1 MQLEQTLLA
10 SQITDDQIGI
20 EAVQSA
26 QGEVSRYQELEVI
39 PEEEYLGSEEVK
51 EELSDDIV
59 EIDGLQNL
67 VLNADLVNFGP
78 DLEDVK
84 HMIELPEEQQRYD
97 LVTQVNDMMDDMLSV
112 YSLDKRSKGVLNAIH
127 TTIERYKQLRQDYSV
142 RNNEGML
149 SIPVPITDDRKPLV
163 DRLTKHNEDISWL
176 IPVTKA
182 KKVLYNLRML
192 DIDSNNDVIQSNDE
206 ASILEYYDLWDEYY
220 SNKAPISQNKYV
232 TLHNRLDSFT
242 TPIINDG
249 SIQHLQS
256 LKIKGRQHTVLNN
269 YLNFKSTTISNN
281 TCETP
286 PVKNLIGE
294 TLNFL
299 HNMPFYTTVLTEGQ
313 TYKEKDDLMKSDVL
327 DVRSFLML
335 PYPYVRFSRQNLFKT
350 SIYERAHLC
359 NHYPSLYRLLTKR
372 TPISSKTITPDSV
385 YTEEELKTL
394 FSQLNHMPPSGL
406 IMDMDEKDRYS
417 FYLNKVI
424 PKNDA
429 LFKMMRSIMED
440 SLSYYDVVKQLEVFY
455 IYEENVTV
463 RLLELIKDYLIKK
476 IKANKIQIRE
486 RQRAFQKLA
495 IKQSKR
501 YLNLSLIDVLSKEV
515 EDVLKLYY
523 LSKDVNETSSEQLS
537 RIMHMDSGRLY
548 HSGVLLQMLDL
559 HAVEKLDKTI
569 QDKSLELNEKLAKT
583 KTKCSKYVLVK
594 KYMNIEQLEA
604 DQNKQIYVDKEY
616 DQTKY
621 NLLDHYL
628 GEKESMELKE
638 FMVFLAERLM
648 QEHYLTQEEATI
660 ETQAILKGKR
670 LVENGTYAVLIVQDS
685 GITGT
690 QYYKRTNDA
699 WIVDKS
705 IDENVFALTSEDF
718 CNTNDSCT
726 FNNNEC
732 LDVNTIKQ
740 QHNKQLIDRIVSQM
754 KTEYY
759 LSKQDL
765 EQFFKHNYND
775 NFRGFRLL
783 QEHTN
788 RVLFEYDM
796 LKRNIAI
803 EMEEGEDVIESPY
816 KSLMDTILS
825 EGDVTKKYEYI
836 LEFVQH
842 YTRLPNT
849 AEQKTWFYCKESNV
863 PLLPMFY
870 YSLASAYKNQS
881 TYEDALA
888 KIVKN
893 HGVVSDNYIVDKHS
907 GYVIAPIQFNTEEG
921 YTVDGFK
928 EVTRDLLSEE
938 EKVTVAS
945 EEVLENIPNTEET
958 KMMYN
963 IIHTLN
969 SHMGIRMSMKDV
981 NLVVIQSNEFFSNA
995 LETEEQ
1001 YEVRFK
1007 LQAKKGKD
1015 LPKYDEH
1022 KDFLLLLYTT
1032 TILFTV
1038 IQTKFINEQ
1047 IKKSVPGCLKSL
1059 SGYPLDLE
1067 DTKYKGLNYIA
1078 CVVHKLKSSITPWYS
1093 IGKLKATTLVKK
1105 MKIIIDSSLLESNY
1119 LRERRE
1125 LFEQMQKK
1133 QVLFKDIPDELNVKT
1148 WKQFVPPLYAYTI
1161 HQPDPIASH
1170 VKKSLLVNKDGY
1182 SIIHLKMV
1190 QMAYRIMHHINST
1203 VSNEIPHFMGEDG
1216 PYKDN
1221 TCCEVLIKDFT
1232 SSLDYFVSKK
1242 PDIGKNILSHQELGV
1257 IKDRITALDKPL
1269 YIINDLGFTKIDDA
1283 NVVIFSESVIYKA
1296 FMYYCKINKEVNID
1310 PMLKMI
1316 CIDNKSAYTE
1326 EDSIEV
1332 KISKMK
1338 QEGKMY
1344 SIESLYQLMQVVN
1357 SKNIIYISNSFS
1369 GISRYH
1375 MLEETLQELELNNNT
1390 DIPVDIQQS
1399 LKMLMDTFDITI
1411 ESKTKDMITIDRLI
1425 KTEWKQLEKQIIKLK
1440 KICDKKEKKILDMF
1454 IRIVNNDHSANLQSY
1469 IMYIKEFIVGICKK
1483 FPQMII
1489 NKSDFQTIPI
1499 PKHWKITS
1507 FNHKMDLIQSVGK
1520 YYKSFMEFY
1529 NDEDIDKVL
1538 NLILESTDNILS
1550 FMNALPY
1557 FSSYTDEEQVKH
1569 FHVIDET
1576 MIENLYNYLLMKT
1589 LTMYIDKID
1598 QVTSTHGG
1606 LGAAQEEDIRIVLA
1620 RKKTVQ
1626 QSINS
1631 LLITYIKHFNE
1642 HYEKSEP
1649 VYTEIKKRT
1658 LYAKEKEKIELVQ
1671 YMSEMSDEQRNAE
1684 QALRATGQ
1692 GRWATGQQKG
1702 YKEYQGST
1710 YDEETREAREAA
1722 GTIDF
1727 TGEYMREEMETDV
1740 DEETGFDEEAD
1751 ALYMGNIMED
1761 DDNDEGGEYTLD
1773 PVDND

>member
-1 MQLEQTLLA
+1 M
-10 SQITDDQIGI
+10 
-20 EAVQSA
+20 
-26 QGEVSRYQELEVI
+26 
-39 PEEEYLGSEEVK
+39 
-51 EELSDDIV
+51 
-59 EIDGLQNL
+59 
-67 VLNADLVNFGP
+67 NADLVHFGA

-84 HMIELPEEQQRYD
+84 HLVELPDEQKRYD
-97 LVTQVNDMMDDMLSV
+97 IVTQVNDMMDDMLSV
-112 YSLDKRSKGVLNAIH
+112 YSLDKRTKGVLNTIH
-127 TTIERYKQLRQDYSV
+127 TRIERYKQLREEFSV

-149 SIPVPITDDRKPLV
+149 SIPVPITDDNKPLV
-163 DRLTKHNEDISWL
+163 DRLTRQNEDIPWL

-182 KKVLYNLRML
+182 KKVLYNLRIF
-192 DIDSNNDVIQSNDE
+192 DIDSNNDVVQSNDE
-206 ASILEYYDLWDEYY
+206 ASVLDYYDLWDEYY
-220 SNKAPISQNKYV
+220 SNKAPINQNKYV
-232 TLHNRLDSFT
+232 TLHNRLDTFNT
-242 TPIINDG
+242 HIINDA
-249 SIQHLQS
+249 SVEHLRS

-269 YLNFKSTTISNN
+269 YLNFNATTISNN
-281 TCETP
+281 TCEIP

-327 DVRSFLML
+327 DVRSLLLL
-335 PYPYVRFSRQNLFKT
+335 PYAYVRFSRQNLLKT
-350 SIYERAHLC
+350 TINERVHLSS
-359 NHYPSLYRLLTKR
+359 HYPSLYRLLSKK
-372 TPISSKTITPDSV
+372 TPITSKTITPDSV
-385 YTEEELKTL
+385 YAEPELKSL
-394 FSQLNHMPPSGL
+394 FTQLNHMPPSEL
-406 IMDMDEKDRYS
+406 IMKMDEKDRYS

-424 PKNDA
+424 PKNDD
-429 LFKMMRSIMED
+429 LFKMMRSRMED
-440 SLSYYDVVKQLEVFY
+440 SLSYYDLVKQLEVFY
-455 IYEENVTV
+455 IYEENVTN
-463 RLLELIKDYLIKK
+463 RLLQLMKDFLVKR
-476 IKANKIQIRE
+476 IKANKIHFRE

-501 YLNLSLIDVLSKEV
+501 YLNLSLMEFIPKDV

-523 LSKDVNETSSEQLS
+523 LNKDVNETASEQLF
-537 RIMHMDSGRLY
+537 RIMHMDSGGLY
-548 HSGVLLQMLDL
+548 HSALLLQMLDL

-583 KTKCSKYVLVK
+583 KTKCNKYVLVK
-594 KYMNIEQLEA
+594 KYITIEQLEA
-604 DQNKQIYVDKEY
+604 DQNKQIFVDKEY

-621 NLLDHYL
+621 KLLDHYAN
-628 GEKESMELKE
+628 EKESMELKE
-638 FMVFLAERLM
+638 FMIFLVERLM

-670 LVENGTYAVLIVQDS
+670 LVENNTYAVLIIQDS

-690 QYYKRTNDA
+690 QYYKRTNDE
-699 WIVDKS
+699 WVVDKS

-740 QHNKQLIDRIVSQM
+740 QHSKQLIDRIVTQM

-759 LSKQDL
+759 LSKQELDQL
-765 EQFFKHNYND
+765 FKHNYND
-775 NFRGFRLL
+775 SFRGFRML
-783 QEHTN
+783 QEYTN
-788 RVLFEYDM
+788 KMLFEYDM

-803 EMEEGEDVIESPY
+803 EMEEGEDVVESPY
-816 KSLMDTILS
+816 KSLIDTILS
-825 EGDVTKKYEYI
+825 EADITKKYEYI
-836 LEFVQH
+836 VEFVQQ

-849 AEQKTWFYCKESNV
+849 TEQKTWFYCKESNI

-888 KIVKN
+888 LVVKN
-893 HGVVSDNYIVDKHS
+893 NGVVSDNYIVDKNS
-907 GYVIAPIQFNTEEG
+907 GHVIAPIQFNSEEG

-928 EVTRDLLSEE
+928 EVTRDLLSKE

-969 SHMGIRMSMKDV
+969 SHMGIRMTMKDV
-981 NLVVIQSNEFFSNA
+981 NLVVLQTNEFFNNA

-1067 DTKYKGLNYIA
+1067 DTKFKGLNYIA

-1093 IGKLKATTLVKK
+1093 IGKLKATSLVKK
-1105 MKIIIDSSLLESNY
+1105 MKIIIDTSLLESNY

-1125 LFEQMQKK
+1125 LFDQMQKK

-1161 HQPDPIASH
+1161 HQPDPIAGH
-1170 VKKSLLVNKDGY
+1170 VKKSLFANKDGY
-1182 SIIHLKMV
+1182 SIAYLKMV
-1190 QMAYRIMHHINST
+1190 QMSYRIMHNINTIVTS
-1203 VSNEIPHFMGEDG
+1203 EIPHFMGEDG

-1221 TCCEVLIKDFT
+1221 TCCEVLVKDY
-1232 SSLDYFVSKK
+1232 SSCLDYFVNKK
-1242 PDIGKNILSHQELGV
+1242 PEIGKNILSHQELSGLMDRV
-1257 IKDRITALDKPL
+1257 ISLDKPL
-1269 YIINDLGFTKIDDA
+1269 CMINDLGFTKTD
-1283 NVVIFSESVIYKA
+1283 NPGVVIYSESVIYKA
-1296 FMYYCKINKEVNID
+1296 FIHYCKINKETSID
-1310 PMLKMI
+1310 PSLKMI
-1316 CIDNKSAYTE
+1316 CIDNKSAYE
-1326 EDSIEV
+1326 EDDSIEV
-1332 KISKMK
+1332 KIRKMK

-1357 SKNIIYISNSFS
+1357 SKNIIYISKSFT

-1375 MLEETLQELELNNNT
+1375 MLEETLQELESENNT
-1390 DIPVDIQQS
+1390 EIPVEIQQS
-1399 LKMLMDTFDITI
+1399 LKTLMDTFDITI
-1411 ESKTKDMITIDRLI
+1411 ESRTRDMVTIDRLI
-1425 KTEWKQLEKQIIKLK
+1425 KTEWKQLEKQLIKLK
-1440 KICDKKEKKILDMF
+1440 KTSEKKEKKILDTF
-1454 IRIVNNDHSANLQSY
+1454 IKIVNTNHSSNLQSY
-1469 IMYIKEFIVGICKK
+1469 IMYIKEFILCICKK

-1507 FNHKMDLIQSVGK
+1507 FNHKMDLIQSVAK
-1520 YYKSFMEFY
+1520 YYKSFMEY
-1529 NDEDIDKVL
+1529 YDNDDINKVL
-1538 NLILESTDNILS
+1538 ALILDSADSVLK

-1557 FSSYTDEEQVKH
+1557 FSSYTDEQQVKF

-1576 MIENLYNYLLMKT
+1576 MIENLYNFLLMKT
-1589 LTMYIDKID
+1589 LTLYIDKID
-1598 QVTSTHGG
+1598 QVTSTHDG
-1606 LGAAQEEDIRIVLA
+1606 LGAAQEEDIRVVLA
-1620 RKKTVQ
+1620 RKKTIQ

-1631 LLITYIKHFNE
+1631 LLLTYIKHFND
-1642 HYEKSEP
+1642 HYETSEP
-1649 VYTEIKKRT
+1649 VYKEIKKRT

-1671 YMSEMSDEQRNAE
+1671 YMSVMTDEERNAE

-1710 YDEETREAREAA
+1710 YDEETRVAREAA

-1727 TGEYMREEMETDV
+1727 TGEYMREEEEIVDMEDQA
-1740 DEETGFDEEAD
+1740 GFDEESD

-1773 PVDND
+1773 PVDNE